1 MNVVSLLHHHD
12 IAIVSP
18 PPYFHYLITI
28 TTTTSH
34 CYCVTTHTAII
45 HPHSYCFI
53 NTTTSTMSFRCR
65 NKDALKNAKIEE
77 GLQFRTLELG
87 LVEVLMLTCCLRRP
101 FPSPFGQ
108 ATWITLLWYLPFSF
122 RMLFCSNGCS
132 VELPNFETT
141 IGRKREKDVVHNFS
155 TGSSS
160 NADGDVNE
168 NEKGKK
174 Q

>member
-1 MNVVSLLHHHD
+1 MNIVSLLHHHE

-28 TTTTSH
+28 TTTTH
-34 CYCVTTHTAII
+34 ITLLLCHHPPII
-45 HPHSYCFI
+45 HPHSYRFI
-53 NTTTSTMSFRCR
+53 NTTTSTMSLRCR
-65 NKDALKNAKIEE
+65 NKDALKNAKIKE
-77 GLQFRTLELG
+77 GLQFMTLELG

-132 VELPNFETT
+132 VELPNFETN